1 MAVSERLRALHQ
13 AQPFQPFIVHMSDGR
28 SLRVTHPELL
38 AIAPTGRWAMVISP
52 DESTHYIDILLV
64 TDLEV
69 KKQKDKN
76 GKWGGG
82 EGGGKR
88 KAG

>member
-13 AQPFQPFIVHMSDGR
+13 SQPFHPFTIHMSDGR
-28 SLRVTHPELL
+28 SLPVKHPELL
-38 AIAPTGRWAMVISP
+38 AVAPTGRWAMVISP
-52 DESTHYIDILLV
+52 DESTDYIDILLV

-69 KKQKDKN
+69 KKSKDKN
-76 GKWGGG
+76 GKWGQ
-82 EGGGKR
+82 R